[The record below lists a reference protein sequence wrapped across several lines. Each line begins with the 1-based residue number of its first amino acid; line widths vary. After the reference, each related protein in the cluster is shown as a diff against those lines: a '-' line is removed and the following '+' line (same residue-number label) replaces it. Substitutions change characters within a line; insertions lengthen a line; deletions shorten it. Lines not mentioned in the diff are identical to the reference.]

1 VIDVTRRTLR
11 NGLRVAAIPIA
22 GLRSVSVVLAMEAGQ
37 FFEPAGRPGVARLTA
52 QAMLRGTTSR
62 DARTWSD
69 ALDGLGASARLDV
82 GSHAAV
88 FSGQCLADDLG
99 AFLDL
104 IADTVT
110 RPALAPEALEFVR
123 SRALADLEEAK
134 KDTRS
139 VADQTW
145 RELVY
150 PAGHPFRTR
159 SIGDEEVVRSA
170 TIDEI
175 RAYHHTGI
183 HASGSVLV
191 VAGALDA
198 DRAFEVA
205 ERAFGSWDGSS
216 AGGGTLRMLRS
227 IDLDGARRR
236 AVVVADKTQAD
247 VVLGWPGLPRTDPRF
262 TKAQVANMV
271 FAADTFASR
280 AGQVVRDELGL
291 AYYVFSTISGTAAQG
306 PWTVRMGVNPE
317 NVERAIEV
325 TFTELKK
332 IRDGA
337 VADDDLALARDK
349 LVGELEVGRESPS
362 GVAGMVLEAE
372 LFQLG
377 DDHLDRYPRDLRAVT
392 KADVV
397 AIASELLPIDRYALA
412 IAGPEIPAAS

>member
-1 VIDVTRRTLR
+1 MIDIKRRTLK
-11 NGLRVAAIPIA
+11 NGLRFAAVSIA
-22 GLRSVSVVLAMEAGQ
+22 GLRSVSALLAMEAGQ

-52 QAMLRGTTSR
+52 QAMLRGTAKR
-62 DARTWSD
+62 DARAWSD

-104 IADTVT
+104 VAETVVT
-110 RPALAPEALEFVR
+110 PALAPNALEYVR
-123 SRALADLEEAK
+123 GQALADLEEAK

-139 VADQTW
+139 VADKTW

-150 PAGHPFRTR
+150 PKGHPFHTR
-159 SIGDEEVVRSA
+159 AIGDEAIVRSA
-170 TIDEI
+170 TIDEV
-175 RAYHHTGI
+175 RAYHRRAI
-183 HASGSVLV
+183 SAAGSVLV

-198 DRAFEVA
+198 DRAFEAA
-205 ERAFGSWDGSS
+205 ERAFGGWSGD
-216 AGGGTLRMLRS
+216 R
-227 IDLDGARRR
+227 LDRLLGQVSLTGAQRR
-236 AVVVADKTQAD
+236 AVVVPDKTQAD
-247 VVLGWPGLPRTDPRF
+247 IVLGWPGIPRTDPRF

-291 AYYVFSTISGTAAQG
+291 AYYVFSTIAGTAAQG

-317 NVERAIEV
+317 NVERAIAV

-349 LVGELEVGRESPS
+349 LVGELEVGRESPN

-372 LFQLG
+372 LFHLG
-377 DDHLDRYPRDLRAVT
+377 DDHLERYPRDLRAVT

-412 IAGPEIPAAS
+412 IAGPELPPLP

>member
-1 VIDVTRRTLR
+1 MIDVTRRTLA

-22 GLRSVSVVLAMEAGQ
+22 GLRSVSVLLAMEAGQ

-52 QAMLRGTTSR
+52 QAMLRGTTSQ
-62 DARTWSD
+62 DARAWSD

-104 IADTVT
+104 VADTVLH
-110 RPALAPEALEFVR
+110 PALVPEALEFVR

-150 PAGHPFRTR
+150 PVSHPFRTR
-159 SIGDEEVVRSA
+159 SIGDEEVVRTA

-175 RAYHHTGI
+175 RAYHRSGI
-183 HASGSVLV
+183 HAAGSVLV

-198 DRAFEVA
+198 SRAFEVA
-205 ERAFGSWDGSS
+205 ERAFGSWS
-216 AGGGTLRMLRS
+216 AGEKLNRLLRS
-227 IDLDGARRR
+227 VDLDGAKRR
-236 AVVVADKTQAD
+236 AVVVPDKTQAD
-247 VVLGWPGLPRTDPRF
+247 VVLGWPGLPRTDARF

-317 NVERAIEV
+317 NVERAIAV

-349 LVGELEVGRESPS
+349 LVGELEVGRESAS

-372 LFQLG
+372 LFRLG
-377 DDHLDRYPRDLRAVT
+377 DDHLQRYPRELRSVT

>member
-1 VIDVTRRTLR
+1 MMDVARRTLG

-22 GLRSVSVVLAMEAGQ
+22 GLRSVSVLLAMEAGQ

-62 DARTWSD
+62 DARAWSD

-104 IADTVT
+104 IADTVL

-139 VADQTW
+139 VADQVW

-150 PAGHPFRTR
+150 PARHPFRTR
-159 SIGDEEVVRSA
+159 SIGDEDVVRTA

-175 RAYHHTGI
+175 RAYHRAGI
-183 HASGSVLV
+183 HAAGSVLV
-191 VAGALDA
+191 VAGALEADPAFDLA
-198 DRAFEVA
+198 DRAFGPWA
-205 ERAFGSWDGSS
+205 
-216 AGGGTLRMLRS
+216 AGNKLDRLLRLV
-227 IDLDGARRR
+227 DLDGAKRR
-236 AVVVADKTQAD
+236 AVVVPDKTQAD

-317 NVERAIEV
+317 NVERAIAV

-332 IRDGA
+332 IRDGV

-362 GVAGMVLEAE
+362 GVAAMVLEAE
-372 LFQLG
+372 LFRLG
-377 DDHLDRYPRDLRAVT
+377 DDHLERYPRDLRSVT

-397 AIASELLPIDRYALA
+397 AIASEFLPIDRYALA
-412 IAGPEIPAAS
+412 IAGPEIPAVS

>member
-1 VIDVTRRTLR
+1 MIEIARRTLT
-11 NGLRVAAIPIA
+11 NGLRVAAVAIP
-22 GLRSVSVVLAMEAGQ
+22 GLRSVSALLAMEAGQ

-52 QAMLRGTTSR
+52 QAMLRGTARR
-62 DARTWSD
+62 DARAWSD
-69 ALDGLGASARLDV
+69 ALDALGASARLDV

-99 AFLDL
+99 AFLEL
-104 IADTVT
+104 IAETVVT
-110 RPALAPEALEFVR
+110 PALAPEALEFVR
-123 SRALADLEEAK
+123 AQALAELEEAK

-145 RELVY
+145 RELTY

-159 SIGDEEVVRSA
+159 SIGDESVVRTA
-170 TIDEI
+170 TIDEVRAHHRAAI
-175 RAYHHTGI
+175 RA
-183 HASGSVLV
+183 AGSVLV
-191 VAGALDA
+191 LAGALDVERAFEAA
-198 DRAFEVA
+198 DRAFGA
-205 ERAFGSWDGSS
+205 W
-216 AGGGTLRMLRS
+216 AGGARLNRLLGAVA
-227 IDLDGARRR
+227 LDGAKRR

-247 VVLGWPGLPRTDPRF
+247 IVLGWPGLPRTDPRF

-291 AYYVFSTISGTAAQG
+291 AYYVFSTIAGTAAQG
-306 PWTVRMGVNPE
+306 PWAVRMGVNPE
-317 NVERAIEV
+317 NVERAIDV

-337 VADDDLALARDK
+337 IADDDLALARDK

-372 LFQLG
+372 LFHLG
-377 DDHLDRYPRDLRAVT
+377 DDHLERYPRALRAVT

-397 AIASELLPIDRYALA
+397 AIARDFLPLDRYALA
-412 IAGPEIPAAS
+412 IAGPELPRIT

>member
-1 VIDVTRRTLR
+1 MIDVSRRTFR

-22 GLRSVSVVLAMEAGQ
+22 GLRSVSVLLAMEAGQ

-99 AFLDL
+99 SFLDL
-104 IADTVT
+104 IADTVL
-110 RPALAPEALEFVR
+110 RPALVPEALEFVR

-159 SIGDEEVVRSA
+159 SIGDEEVVRTA
-170 TIDEI
+170 TIDEL
-175 RAYHHTGI
+175 RAYHRSGI

-191 VAGALDA
+191 VAGALESV
-198 DRAFEVA
+198 RAFEVA
-205 ERAFGSWDGSS
+205 ERAFGSWDRGE
-216 AGGGTLRMLRS
+216 TLDRLLRS
-227 IDLDGARRR
+227 VDLDGARRR
-236 AVVVADKTQAD
+236 AVVVPDKTQAD

-291 AYYVFSTISGTAAQG
+291 AYYVFSTIAGTAAQG

-317 NVERAIEV
+317 NVERAIAV

>member
-1 VIDVTRRTLR
+1 MIDIKRRTER
-11 NGLRVAAIPIA
+11 NSLRVAAVPIA
-22 GLRSVSVVLAMEAGQ
+22 GLRSVSVLLAMEAGQ
-37 FFEPAGRPGVARLTA
+37 FFEPSGRPGVARLTA
-52 QAMLRGTTSR
+52 QTMLRGT
-62 DARTWSD
+62 ARRNARAWSD

-82 GSHAAV
+82 GPHAAV

-104 IADTVT
+104 IAETVVT
-110 RPALAPEALEFVR
+110 PALAPEGLEFVR
-123 SRALADLEEAK
+123 SQALADLEEAK

-150 PAGHPFRTR
+150 PPGHPFRTR
-159 SIGDEEVVRSA
+159 SIGDEQVVRTT
-170 TIDEI
+170 TIDEV
-175 RAYHHTGI
+175 RAYHRSAIRPT
-183 HASGSVLV
+183 GSVIVL
-191 VAGALDA
+191 AGALDA
-198 DRAFEVA
+198 GRGFELADRAFGAWTAEGAISRPNMLVA
-205 ERAFGSWDGSS
+205 LS
-216 AGGGTLRMLRS
+216 
-227 IDLDGARRR
+227 GAQRR
-236 AVVVADKTQAD
+236 AVVVPDKTQAD
-247 VVLGWPGLPRTDPRF
+247 IVLGWPGLPRTDPRF
-262 TKAQVANMV
+262 TTAQVTNMV

-317 NVERAIEV
+317 NVERAIDV

-337 VADDDLALARDK
+337 IADDDLALARDK

-372 LFQLG
+372 LFHLG
-377 DDHLDRYPRDLRAVT
+377 DDHLERYPRELRAVT
-392 KADVV
+392 KDDVV
-397 AIASELLPIDRYALA
+397 RIARELLPIDRYALA
-412 IAGPEIPAAS
+412 IAGPELPPAG

>member
-1 VIDVTRRTLR
+1 MIDVSRRTLR

-22 GLRSVSVVLAMEAGQ
+22 GLRSVSVLLAMEAGQ

-62 DARTWSD
+62 DARAWSD

-99 AFLDL
+99 PFLDL
-104 IADTVT
+104 IADTVL
-110 RPALAPEALEFVR
+110 RPALVPEALEFVR

-159 SIGDEEVVRSA
+159 SIGDEEVVRTA
-170 TIDEI
+170 TIDEL
-175 RAYHHTGI
+175 RAYHRTGI

-198 DRAFEVA
+198 GRAFEVA
-205 ERAFGSWDGSS
+205 EGAFGSWDRGDK
-216 AGGGTLRMLRS
+216 LDRLLRS
-227 IDLDGARRR
+227 VDIDGARRR
-236 AVVVADKTQAD
+236 AVVVPDKTQAD

-291 AYYVFSTISGTAAQG
+291 AYYVFSTIAGTAAQG

-317 NVERAIEV
+317 NVERAIAV

-377 DDHLDRYPRDLRAVT
+377 DDHLDRYPRVLRAVS

-397 AIASELLPIDRYALA
+397 AIASELLPIDRYGLA
-412 IAGPEIPAAS
+412 IAGPEITAAS